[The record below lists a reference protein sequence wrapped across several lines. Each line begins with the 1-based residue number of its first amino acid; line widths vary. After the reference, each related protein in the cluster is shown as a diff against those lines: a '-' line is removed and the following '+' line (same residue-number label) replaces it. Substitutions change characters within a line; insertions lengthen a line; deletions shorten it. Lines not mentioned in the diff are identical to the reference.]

1 MGQLINKRGCC
12 HQAAPPLSCAKL
24 LYLVGEAAGRRGPAA
39 VGTRAGAYT
48 RARDARLRPSHHP
61 RGGVILAQRPA
72 ESAVGAPWGWHAHRD
87 TP

>member
-24 LYLVGEAAGRRGPAA
+24 LYLVSEAAGRGSGA